1 MSAEICQKLFGKF
14 YLFDFD
20 WRMEQNECGG
30 QSWAQQIIL
39 IVEYS
44 WKSTLMHILQFLFIS
59 SVRPAGFL

>member
-44 WKSTLMHILQFLFIS
+44 LEDFDAHITLSIHAECS
-59 SVRPAGFL
+59 PE